1 MNEKKLRVA
10 VVGLGKMGLL
20 HEVIADMALALD
32 LDWLFRAY
40 RDYLLRQDIIPGHN
54 TCNFP
59 YLVDQFRERGLE
71 VEGAVVATPFNRVG
85 FQMNPSREECERTLA
100 SLNGSAVIAMSI
112 LAAGYVGLQEAA
124 DYIRTLP
131 EISGVVVGVSNE
143 QQACQTFRTLK
154 RML

>member
-59 YLVDQFRERGLE
+59 YLVDQF
-71 VEGAVVATPFNRVG
+71 
-85 FQMNPSREECERTLA
+85 
-100 SLNGSAVIAMSI
+100 
-112 LAAGYVGLQEAA
+112 
-124 DYIRTLP
+124 
-131 EISGVVVGVSNE
+131 
-143 QQACQTFRTLK
+143 
-154 RML
+154 